1 MNQELQKTD
10 SAESQIALNE
20 RNPLIGKWITTS
32 VEHQVARTY
41 GEKQIGEFSRND
53 MTMLVELMAQWRI
66 HIGFTGDAMDNELV
80 FICQFLYDNFKHF
93 TISDIRLAMN
103 WAINGKLDL
112 SYVSTKTLSSLY
124 VSKAL
129 NLYEEEKRRIV
140 NQISEQKQRYIRNLE
155 LSSKI
160 EQTPLDKANSFK
172 EHIISVYEKYK
183 SDGVLI
189 DIGDLIYTWIR
200 KNKIIEINAV
210 DVEKATSYAQEKYL
224 AERMNQSYKNT
235 IVGNID
241 DGSKEIRKKKLAR
254 EYIIAKYFDSVNVI
268 NIINSIKVQQFK

>member
-1 MNQELQKTD
+1 
-10 SAESQIALNE
+10 
-20 RNPLIGKWITTS
+20 
-32 VEHQVARTY
+32 
-41 GEKQIGEFSRND
+41 

-183 SDGVLI
+183 SDGILI

-241 DGSKEIRKKKLAR
+241 DSAKEIRKKKLAR